1 MVSVLLGVLGSTFA
15 LGFPI
20 FVVLALTAAVVL
32 AAFFPHLPLEVLA
45 TRMTAGI
52 NIFSLLAIPFFIY
65 AAEIVSHGQI
75 GRRLIRLSRALVGH
89 LRGGMAL
96 TTVVACILFGAI
108 SGAGTAAIVAIGTLV
123 VPVLLEDQYGDDFS
137 IGLMISSSTIAML
150 IPPGIAMILYAILA
164 STSVGAM
171 FMAGLVIGTVLGVAF
186 MVYSYIYAKIKRI
199 PLRPKP
205 SRTETMDAVRQG
217 GWALGLPVV
226 ILGGIYGGV
235 FTPTEAAGVSVVYAI
250 LIELVIYREMT
261 ISDLYK
267 VSVKAA
273 TTIAMLMILIAAAS
287 ALSWVMTVT
296 RLPQLITE
304 AFVGSSALT
313 VLILV
318 NVVFLIAG
326 MLVDT
331 NSAIMVLVPLLW
343 PLVLATNID
352 PLHLGMVIVLNMA
365 IGQVSPP
372 FGLGLFVA
380 SGVFN
385 RPYASTVRG
394 TIPFILIMLAVLALV
409 TFVPELSLWLPRALG
424 Y

>member
-1 MVSVLLGVLGSTFA
+1 MVTVLFGVLGSTFA

-20 FVVLALTAAVVL
+20 FVVLALAAAVVL
-32 AAFFPHLPLEVLA
+32 FVYFPHLPLEVLA

-65 AAEIVSHGQI
+65 AAEIVSYGQI
-75 GRRLIRLSRALVGH
+75 GRRLIRLSRVMVGH
-89 LRGGMAL
+89 LRGGMAM
-96 TTVVACILFGAI
+96 TTVVACMLFGAI

-123 VPVLLEDQYGDDFS
+123 VPVLLEDRYSDDFS
-137 IGLMISSSTIAML
+137 MGLMISSSTIAML
-150 IPPGIAMILYAILA
+150 IPPGIAMILYAIL
-164 STSVGAM
+164 SNTSVGGM
-171 FMAGLVIGTVLGVAF
+171 FMGGLVVGTVLGLAF
-186 MVYSYIYAKIKRI
+186 MVYSYFYAKINRI

-205 SRTETMDAVRQG
+205 SRTEVVDAFRQG

-226 ILGGIYGGV
+226 ILGGIYLGI
-235 FTPTEAAGVSVVYAI
+235 FTPTEAAGISAIYAI
-250 LIELVIYREMT
+250 AVELFIYREMG
-261 ISDLYK
+261 IRDLYK
-267 VSVKAA
+267 VTVKAA
-273 TTIAMLMILIAAAS
+273 TTIAMLMVLIAAAS

-296 RLPQLITE
+296 RIPQMITE
-304 AFVGSSALT
+304 AFVGSSAVT
-313 VLILV
+313 VLILI

-343 PLVLATNID
+343 PLVQATNID
-352 PLHLGMVIVLNMA
+352 PLHLGMVITLNLA

-380 SGVFN
+380 SGTFN

-394 TIPFILIMLAVLALV
+394 TVPFMVVMLAVLVLI
-409 TFVPELSLWLPRALG
+409 TFVPEISLWLPRALG